1 MINLLYI
8 VLPEKFWVTLSYIQ
22 KKIKGGVC
30 VGSEQ
35 QEEAKSD
42 ILTVIKRDGRVVGFD
57 GSKIFNAMLQAYNEV
72 YEDSDILREYIELC
86 QDTIDFIEGMCT
98 DVEGVTVEDIQ
109 DEVERQLMDSNYKEV
124 ARAYIVYRN
133 KRSEERGN
141 IIDRDV
147 DELVCGDSEYW
158 TSENA
163 NKDSKLVTTQRDYL
177 AGIVSTDLA
186 RRKLLPSDVVEA
198 HDKGLIHNHKKIVA
212 LCSNV

>member
-1 MINLLYI
+1 MGDAFIY
-8 VLPEKFWVTLSYIQ
+8 T

-30 VGSEQ
+30 VDSEQ

-147 DELVCGDSEYW
+147 DELVF
-158 TSENA
+158 
-163 NKDSKLVTTQRDYL
+163 
-177 AGIVSTDLA
+177 
-186 RRKLLPSDVVEA
+186 
-198 HDKGLIHNHKKIVA
+198 
-212 LCSNV
+212 